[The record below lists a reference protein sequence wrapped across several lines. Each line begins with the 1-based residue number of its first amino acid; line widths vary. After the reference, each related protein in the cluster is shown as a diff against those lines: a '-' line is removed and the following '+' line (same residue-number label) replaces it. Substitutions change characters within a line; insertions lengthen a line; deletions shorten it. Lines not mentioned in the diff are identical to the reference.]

1 MTIKLFFSAIA
12 KFLNSKSTT
21 VNHFYEKLFKLT
33 DMMNT
38 ETAKAIA
45 MEREEFMRGF
55 LAEFMDEWE
64 GKR

>member
-1 MTIKLFFSAIA
+1 MSKEEYV
-12 KFLNSKSTT
+12 NSQSTT

-38 ETAKAIA
+38 DTAKSIA
-45 MEREEFMRGF
+45 KEREEYMKTFI
-55 LAEFMDEWE
+55 AEFMDEWE